1 MTSLWEESSVEIHH
15 PGQVELQQGDTEER
29 TQNILYPTKDGA
41 YDRAV
46 RHYYKRKKNVIDQ
59 NTPISE
65 LLKRL
70 YNDFGEEKVRSDINN
85 IMSKGKPCRDNEGWD
100 CEPVPK
106 HNHLRQVDG
115 AAEVFSLIGGK
126 VDEGAL
132 KYEKIREQSVE
143 TMRENPTYQFCMLLA
158 GFNNDKMDKYFVTP
172 SEGLRK
178 KRRRTD
184 LVSTIAK
191 KEFELEKLSV
201 SNELPRSPKPIEADP
216 DLMIR
221 LKKWNKPPKRV
232 PPKRV
237 TGENPATPETEKTP
251 SKIENPETPPS
262 TPSKPLPRKDPNVEG
277 PPLRQFEEVRERCEI
292 LKKGSRGEEFNRAK
306 EFLKNV
312 IASPITDSTLREYAE
327 ECLRSIPPTIR
338 SLVGKTPEEP
348 QTEMKKEKM
357 AKINRA
363 VDKIINLRKEIAQL
377 KERSKR
383 QSGLDFNEWYT
394 TTSWADGRI
403 HLSPLIY
410 AHVEEAYNVVRRKWV
425 HLKDVKMNAFIE
437 SKDVRSYFARL
448 VAWCMRTSDCLSGKR
463 FHLQSTYARV
473 NHEKNKLLNVFRHV
487 HVVLGELKYERKYE
501 PYPFVGGTHTMLRD
515 YKDDD
520 HTLKLQYPSR
530 PVERDIIREMLTV
543 NKAMALSKAYNN
555 ML

>member
-15 PGQVELQQGDTEER
+15 PGRVELQQGDTEER

-46 RHYYKRKKNVIDQ
+46 RYYYKRKKNVSDQ
-59 NTPISE
+59 NTSTSE

-70 YNDFGEEKVRSDINN
+70 YNEFGEEKVRSDINN
-85 IMSKGKPCRDNEGWD
+85 IMAKGKPCRDTEGWD
-100 CEPVPK
+100 CEPIPK

-201 SNELPRSPKPIEADP
+201 SNELPRSPKAIEADP
-216 DLMIR
+216 DLIKK
-221 LKKWNKPPKRV
+221 LKNPNMPKRREPPKRL
-232 PPKRV
+232 
-237 TGENPATPETEKTP
+237 TGQD
-251 SKIENPETPPS
+251 PETPPS
-262 TPSKPLPRKDPNVEG
+262 TPSKPLPRKDPKVEG
-277 PPLRQFEEVRERCEI
+277 PPLRQLEEVRERCEI

-306 EFLKNV
+306 DFLKNV
-312 IASPITDSTLREYAE
+312 IDSSVTDPTLREYAE
-327 ECLRSIPPTIR
+327 ECLRGIPPTIR
-338 SLVGKTPEEP
+338 SLVTTASEEP
-348 QTEMKKEKM
+348 QTKEKKEKM

-363 VDKIINLRKEIAQL
+363 VEKIINLRKEIAQL

-394 TTSWADGRI
+394 STSWADGRI

-487 HVVLGELKYERKYE
+487 HLVSGELKYERKHE

-515 YKDDD
+515 YRDDD